1 MKDKFVNAISV
12 HPKLLIFGV
21 GLVTAFVIG
30 AAIGL
35 LDSHH
40 AFALVQSVSV
50 SGHDNDFEQELKMIN
65 DLIFS

>member
-21 GLVTAFVIG
+21 GLATTFVIG

-35 LDSHH
+35 FDNHH
-40 AFALVQSVSV
+40 VFALGV
-50 SGHDNDFEQELKMIN
+50 SGHDNDIDQELKRID